1 MKTKAA
7 ILTGLNQP
15 WEVTELELD
24 DPKDGEVLIRFTAAG
39 LCHSDEHL
47 RIGDIQCRMPM
58 IGGHEGAGIVERTGP
73 GVSRVKEGDHVVCS
87 FIPSCGHCR
96 WCSTGQQ
103 NICDMGAT
111 ILEGCLPDGTFRFH
125 SDDGAEVGA
134 MCMLGSFSQWSV
146 IHEAS
151 CVKVDDD
158 IPLEIAV
165 LCGCGVPTGWGSAVN
180 AADTQ
185 VGDTIV
191 VYGIGGIG
199 INAIQGAA
207 MAGATNVVAVDPLA
221 NKREM
226 AQEMGATHAVANGE
240 EAQTLVQDLTRGVGA
255 DKSIVTVDIVNEQ
268 VVQESVAVIRKG
280 GTMVLTGL
288 ADPTKLTV
296 HLSGADLTLNRKHIH
311 GTLFG
316 DCNPIYD
323 ITRMLNLYRA
333 GKLKLDELVTRQYSL
348 DEINQG
354 YEDLVGG
361 KNVRGVLIHE
371 H

>member
-7 ILTGLNQP
+7 ILTGLNTP
-15 WEVTELELD
+15 WEVTELDLD
-24 DPKDGEVLIRFTAAG
+24 DPRDGEVLIRFVAAG

-47 RIGDIQCRMPM
+47 RIGDIQCRMPI
-58 IGGHEGAGIVERTGP
+58 IGGHEGAGIVERVGP
-73 GVSRVKEGDHVVCS
+73 GVSRVKEGDHVVCA

-96 WCSTGQQ
+96 WCATGQQ
-103 NICDMGAT
+103 NICDLGAT

-125 SDDGAEVGA
+125 TDGQDVGA

-146 IHEAS
+146 ISEAS

-158 IPLEIAV
+158 LPLEIAV

-191 VYGIGGIG
+191 IYGIGGIG
-199 INAIQGAA
+199 ANAVQGAA
-207 MAGATNVVAVDPLA
+207 MAGAINVVAVDPLA

-226 AQEMGATHAVANGE
+226 AQELGATHAVASAA
-240 EAQTLVQDLTRGVGA
+240 EAQELVQELTRGVGA
-255 DKSIVTVDIVNEQ
+255 DKSIVTVDIVGEQ
-268 VVQESVAVIRKG
+268 VVQDSVAVIRKG

-288 ADPTKLTV
+288 ADPNKLTV

-316 DCNPIYD
+316 DCNPMYD

-333 GKLKLDELVTRQYSL
+333 GKIKLDELITKKYSL
-348 DEINQG
+348 DEVNQG

-361 KNVRGVLIHE
+361 QNVRGVLIHE